1 MLFGLI
7 VYIHGSC
14 ALWLWYLRACI
25 ATYYFFFAV
34 GILLLKTTILFR
46 FLFFF
51 VALAHE
57 LVVHLKNC
65 IFLFEI
71 HFSMGH
77 SAYIYIYIAQCERV
91 DMQENVYSCLHT
103 NFILFVFAQMGYF
116 LIGTKFVGP
125 ESHMNTPKYAS
136 GIRWNLVKMSASCC
150 ACFYTIFCF
159 PNFVAM

>member
-1 MLFGLI
+1 MVNVCWISTWNHVHCDCDICVLALPHITFFLQSAYCCWKPLFYFG
-7 VYIHGSC
+7 
-14 ALWLWYLRACI
+14 
-25 ATYYFFFAV
+25 FFFF
-34 GILLLKTTILFR
+34 LLLSHTNLLFTSKIV
-46 FLFFF
+46 FFY
-51 VALAHE
+51 
-57 LVVHLKNC
+57 LKF
-65 IFLFEI
+65 ISPWDI
-71 HFSMGH
+71 RH
-77 SAYIYIYIAQCERV
+77 IYIYIAQCERV

-159 PNFVAM
+159 ANFVAM